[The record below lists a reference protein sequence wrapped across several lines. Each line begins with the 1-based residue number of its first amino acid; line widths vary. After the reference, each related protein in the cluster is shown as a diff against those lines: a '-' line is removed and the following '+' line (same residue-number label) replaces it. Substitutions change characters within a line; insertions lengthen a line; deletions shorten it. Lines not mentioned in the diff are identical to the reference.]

1 MYNSLFLSLL
11 VIVACRENYYY
22 CFFLSVD
29 EKIEEDRKECEKMAK
44 SVLNSLRNVI
54 DKIQK
59 THPCCKG
66 LKYEF
71 GLKCDLCDPKQE
83 KCLRHGQ
90 QGCDD
95 GNCVCIMSL
104 MYQPLMKGKKR
115 RVSCRKNN
123 FGKVLSKLHE
133 SAWFKAF
140 GKKKES
146 IY

>member
-1 MYNSLFLSLL
+1 
-11 VIVACRENYYY
+11 
-22 CFFLSVD
+22 
-29 EKIEEDRKECEKMAK
+29 MAK

-54 DKIQK
+54 EKIQK

-83 KCLRHGQ
+83 KCFRHGKKE
-90 QGCDD
+90 CDD

-104 MYQPLMKGKKR
+104 ERLMKQ
-115 RVSCRKNN
+115 RVSCPRND
-123 FGKVLSKLHE
+123 FGKVVRSKLRK
-133 SAWFKAF
+133 SVWYKAF
-140 GKKKES
+140 GKEQKS